1 MQKMF
6 TMRSVILD
14 SAEKNGGTGIFFSEG
29 GTFPKRYL
37 DKNRAPDPLAG
48 LGERGV
54 AQVPK

>member
-14 SAEKNGGTGIFFSEG
+14 SAEKNGGHS
-29 GTFPKRYL
+29 PKRYL

-48 LGERGV
+48 FGEKGV